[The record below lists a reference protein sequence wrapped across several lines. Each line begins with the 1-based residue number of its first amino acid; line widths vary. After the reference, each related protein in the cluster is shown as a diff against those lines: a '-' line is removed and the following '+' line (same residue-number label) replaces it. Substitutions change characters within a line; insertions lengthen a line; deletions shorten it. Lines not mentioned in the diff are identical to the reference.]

1 MREILT
7 DIFTWPWFS
16 EPHGYNFN
24 GHFIRY
30 AGRNLCVDPVEPSE
44 EDLAELARQGVAR
57 ILITNRN
64 HSRAANKIR
73 ARTGAR
79 TAIHPADAPHARKEG
94 AELDDELNPG
104 DKAGPFVVIDSPG
117 KSLGE
122 VVLHW
127 PERRILLVGDAV
139 VGDPPGRC
147 KLLPDKVVDDP
158 GRMPSA
164 VEEILRYWAPSQY
177 QGRFT
182 TKPAT
187 IHGVTIPAGAPTL
200 LLTGA
205 ASRDERAYPEPDRFD
220 IDRKQQIALGF
231 GYGIHSCLGI
241 ALARLESRIAFEE
254 LCARYP
260 RYRVDERGLRRVQMA
275 NVAGYSHVPVSL
287 PARPS
292 S

>member
-24 GHFIRY
+24 GHFIRH
-30 AGRNLCVDPVEPSE
+30 ADGNLCVDPVEPSD

-79 TAIHPADAPHARKEG
+79 TAIHPADASHARSEG
-94 AELDDELNPG
+94 AVLDDELNPS
-104 DKAGPFVVIDSPG
+104 DKVGPFVVIDSPG

-127 PERRILLVGDAV
+127 PERKILLVGDAV
-139 VGDPPGRC
+139 VGDPPGKC

-158 GRMPSA
+158 PRLRDSA
-164 VEEILRYWAPSQY
+164 RQ
-177 QGRFT
+177 
-182 TKPAT
+182 
-187 IHGVTIPAGAPTL
+187 L
-200 LLTGA
+200 LAL
-205 ASRDERAYPEPDRFD
+205 DFD
-220 IDRKQQIALGF
+220 ILLVGDGEPILQSAKE
-231 GYGIHSCLGI
+231 
-241 ALARLESRIAFEE
+241 RLRE
-254 LCARYP
+254 LVDTFP
-260 RYRVDERGLRRVQMA
+260 R
-275 NVAGYSHVPVSL
+275 
-287 PARPS
+287 
-292 S
+292 